1 MGGQGGHAEAVSAD
15 AISLLELER
24 VIFKATKGVQ
34 GRPSTG

>member
-15 AISLLELER
+15 AISLLQLGR

-34 GRPSTG
+34 GRQPTG